1 MAALQSLGSLG
12 LLHLFITLLFSFLI
26 ISLFVRVILSW
37 LPMLTPGNPFV
48 RFFTNITGPIY
59 DPVYRVL
66 PRMSISMLD
75 LRATITLIFSWWA
88 LMVLERLIL
97 SAIPVTW

>member
-48 RFFTNITGPIY
+48 RFFTNVTGPIY

-88 LMVLERLIL
+88 LMVLERLVT
-97 SAIPVTW
+97 SAIPGTW

>member
-88 LMVLERLIL
+88 LMVLERLVA
-97 SAIPVTW
+97 SAIPGTW